1 MTEEPYRWLEAMGNR
16 REYVR
21 EQLKGGAPV
30 FGVSLPDGILLLGVG
45 SGQSK
50 VFELFDRHALAGLG
64 HPADIEKVRQAAIDA
79 AHLEAF
85 TRAAED
91 VSLRRLVSFG
101 LSPQLK
107 AQFDQIFSAPFLVE
121 LLLAELGTE
130 PGKDVLF
137 RLHFDGAFQVQCG
150 GAVMAASQPEAESAG
165 QSWLNEALRG
175 KTGRAE
181 VADLLLQAWWCQTQ
195 NKWLAE
201 SVPPAEQRQAGWREA
216 VRGKTVEIGWLA
228 REGVRPARYEAL
240 TLPGLGL

>member
-1 MTEEPYRWLEAMGNR
+1 
-16 REYVR
+16 
-21 EQLKGGAPV
+21 
-30 FGVSLPDGILLLGVG
+30 
-45 SGQSK
+45 
-50 VFELFDRHALAGLG
+50 
-64 HPADIEKVRQAAIDA
+64 
-79 AHLEAF
+79 
-85 TRAAED
+85 
-91 VSLRRLVSFG
+91 
-101 LSPQLK
+101 LK